1 MHFRDIFFFRSTGFF
16 KLQQN
21 ATQSPKTLQNTTISR
36 TLVNEKMRKPR
47 FRNRLYAYKKNEKT
61 DSNFSHTRYNAKPA
75 IKMRSNCFSEWCKY
89 IPPLSIYMLAH
100 LLKFVKSFF
109 EFLFKF
115 SINIETLSR
124 VAEYLSWHPEVLH
137 RCYIIIYYEKTRRSI
152 EKRGDLW

>member
-1 MHFRDIFFFRSTGFF
+1 MHFRDIFFFVRQDFSSF
-16 KLQQN
+16 N
-21 ATQSPKTLQNTTISR
+21 
-36 TLVNEKMRKPR
+36 KMRHNHPKHCKTQQ
-47 FRNRLYAYKKNEKT
+47 FQELSWTKKCVSRDSETGYTHIRKTKKT
-61 DSNFSHTRYNAKPA
+61 DSNFSHTRYNEKPA

-109 EFLFKF
+109 EFLFKL

-137 RCYIIIYYEKTRRSI
+137 RCYIIIYYEKNRKSI